1 MRDTFLDRLRKVV
14 PSRYDDPDVRLFKT
28 IIYVLIG
35 AILLTGLAGITTFL
49 FSVRGAEETM
59 VPDVENE
66 ELLAAM
72 LSLQERGLYA
82 EVEQRYAADPALT
95 GRVLQ
100 QDPLA
105 GTLVRAGKRIDIIVS
120 RGSRVDRIGEYIGR
134 QLSEVRAELRAF
146 AAGDEQTI
154 QTGEVIYDFSD
165 EDPGTILEQD
175 PPPGTEITTIT
186 EVDLVVSR
194 GKDVARIVVPS
205 YIGIPFQSAVERLSQ
220 NNIPFTF
227 GVREAEPEE
236 RPGLVVSQ
244 DPAPQTSI
252 EIGGFVDLV
261 MTEPEELADDQV
273 FGVLERSL
281 PEYPVDVELTLEVQT
296 ADGEREVIWSML
308 LHPGRQ
314 LSVPYI
320 VSESSSLVLYRSG
333 QEIYRTVART
343 QAEASDDE

>member
-1 MRDTFLDRLRKVV
+1 MRDTFWDRLRKVV

-59 VPDVENE
+59 VPDVQNE
-66 ELLAAM
+66 DLLSAM
-72 LSLQERGLYA
+72 LSIQERGLYS

-100 QDPLA
+100 QDPPA
-105 GTLVRAGKRIDIIVS
+105 GTLVRAGKRIDIVVS
-120 RGSRVDRIGEYIGR
+120 RGARVDRIGEYIGR

-154 QTGEVIYDFSD
+154 QIGSVIYDFST
-165 EDPGTILEQD
+165 EDAGTILQQNPE
-175 PPPGTEITTIT
+175 PGTEITTIT
-186 EVDLVVSR
+186 EIDLVVSR
-194 GKDVARIVVPS
+194 GEDVARVMVPS
-205 YIGIPFQSAVERLSQ
+205 YIGIPFQLAVERLSQ

-227 GVREAEPEE
+227 EVRAAEPEE
-236 RPGLVVSQ
+236 RPGLVISQ
-244 DPAPQTSI
+244 DPSPQTSI

-261 MTEPEELADDQV
+261 MTEPEDLTGDEV
-273 FGVLERSL
+273 FGVLERTL
-281 PEYPVDVELTLEVQT
+281 PEYPTDVELSLEVQT

-308 LHPGRQ
+308 HPGRR
-314 LSVPYI
+314 LSVPFI
-320 VSESSSLVLYRSG
+320 VAENSSLVLYRSG
-333 QEIYRTVART
+333 QEIYRTVARA
-343 QAEASDDE
+343 QAENTEDE